1 MVTGAVENGM
11 ASPQKI
17 KCRIMLSSRNS
28 TSRYIPKRNKSRDLN
43 RYMYTHV
50 HSSIIRNSQKVE
62 AAQVSFDGWKDK
74 QNVIYTYNIIQP

>member
-1 MVTGAVENGM
+1 
-11 ASPQKI
+11 
-17 KCRIMLSSRNS
+17 
-28 TSRYIPKRNKSRDLN
+28 
-43 RYMYTHV
+43 MYTHV